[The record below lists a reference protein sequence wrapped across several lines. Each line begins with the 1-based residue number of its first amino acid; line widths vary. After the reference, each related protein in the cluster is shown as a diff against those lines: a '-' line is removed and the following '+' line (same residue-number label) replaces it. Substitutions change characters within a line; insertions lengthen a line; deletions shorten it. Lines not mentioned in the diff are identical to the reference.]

1 MMSLVGDAVQC
12 WGCPVFD
19 RLFQIISTAAAGFYD
34 YFSDLCLILLMAMFT
49 VYVLNAIWK
58 NAQNNFEDT
67 FYKKTVQKVFINS
80 IVAISLMGAGVIV
93 PRFITMITFEPI
105 AQMTLTYSQAMI
117 NQTQADVDERVTYQP
132 VKIKD
137 DGFYRPEL
145 RDTIINIMK
154 TTITQFQSYIKL
166 GIAVMDSAF
175 SWSALLGVGALIKHI
190 VLFFIGLYLA
200 WGFFKLFFRYC
211 CYFAD
216 AIVAMAFFAFF
227 FPLSL
232 ATFAFNGADN
242 VPDVIKK
249 IGKGVGVNQIKN
261 LISSIVTLGSVI
273 ITYTV
278 IMAII
283 AKFFSATDV
292 SNVELM
298 NAITSGDIFE
308 KDLSAENLEAL
319 TLTSCIALMYVLN
332 YVYKQIPQITK
343 IILGAFEVEEKKE
356 YGDKIADDLMRL
368 TKNVY
373 DTTVNVGKI
382 IINGGKEDKKE
393 ESKECGRHN

>member
-1 MMSLVGDAVQC
+1 MTNTMMSLTGDVVQC

-19 RLFQIISTAAAGFYD
+19 RLFRIISTAAAGVYD

-49 VYVLNAIWK
+49 VYVINTIWK
-58 NAQNNFEDT
+58 NAQNNFADT
-67 FYKKTVQKVFINS
+67 FYKKSVQKVFINS
-80 IVAISLMGAGVIV
+80 IVAISLMGAGVVV
-93 PRFITMITFEPI
+93 PRFITTITFEPI

-175 SWSALLGVGALIKHI
+175 SWSALLGIGALIKHI
-190 VLFFIGLYLA
+190 ILFFIGLYLA

-232 ATFAFNGADN
+232 ATFAFNGADS

-298 NAITSGDIFE
+298 NAITSGDIFD

-332 YVYKQIPQITK
+332 YIYKQIPQITK
-343 IILGAFEVEEKKE
+343 MILGAFEVEEKKE
-356 YGDKIADDLMRL
+356 YGDKIADDLMNL
-368 TKNVY
+368 TKNIV

-382 IINGGKEDKKE
+382 IINGGKEDKR
-393 ESKECGRHN
+393 ESK

>member
-1 MMSLVGDAVQC
+1 MTNTMMALVGDAVQC

-49 VYVLNAIWK
+49 VYVINAIWQ
-58 NAQNNFEDT
+58 NAKNNFEDT
-67 FYKKTVQKVFINS
+67 FYKKSVQKVFINS

-175 SWSALLGVGALIKHI
+175 SWSALFGIGALIKHI

-232 ATFAFNGADN
+232 ATFAFNGADS

-343 IILGAFEVEEKKE
+343 MILGAFEVEEKKE
-356 YGDKIADDLMRL
+356 YGEKIADDLMSL

-382 IINGGKEDKKE
+382 IINGGKEEKKE
-393 ESKECGRHN
+393 GSK

>member
-1 MMSLVGDAVQC
+1 MTDTMMSLVGDTVQC

-19 RLFQIISTAAAGFYD
+19 RLFQIISAAATGFYE
-34 YFSDLCLILLMAMFT
+34 YFSDMCLILFLAMFT
-49 VYVLNAIWK
+49 VYAINAIW
-58 NAQNNFEDT
+58 QNFKSNFADPW
-67 FYKKTVQKVFINS
+67 YKKSVQKVFINS
-80 IVAISLMGAGVIV
+80 IVAISLMGTGVIL
-93 PRFITMITFEPI
+93 PRFITTVTFEPV
-105 AQMTLTYSQAMI
+105 AQITLTYTQAMI
-117 NQTQADVDERVTYQP
+117 NQTQKDVDERVTYQP
-132 VKIKD
+132 VKMQE

-145 RDTIINIMK
+145 RNKIIDLMK

-175 SWSALLGVGALIKHI
+175 SWNALLGVGALIKHI

-200 WGFFKLFFRYC
+200 WGFFRLFFKYC

-232 ATFAFNGADN
+232 ATFAFNGAEN
-242 VPDVIKK
+242 VPEIIKK
-249 IGKGVGVNQIKN
+249 IGKNVGVNQIKN
-261 LISSIVTLGSVI
+261 LISSIVTLGSVV

-298 NAITSGDIFE
+298 NAITSGKIFD
-308 KDLSAENLEAL
+308 KDLSSENLEAL
-319 TLTSCIALMYVLN
+319 TLTSCVALMYVLT

-343 IILGAFEVEEKKE
+343 MILGAFAVEEKNE
-356 YGDKIADDLMRL
+356 YGDKLADNLMKL
-368 TKNVY
+368 TKNIV

-382 IINGGKEDKKE
+382 IINSDKKKD
-393 ESKECGRHN
+393 SK

>member
-1 MMSLVGDAVQC
+1 MMSFVGDAVQC

-49 VYVLNAIWK
+49 VYVINAIWK

-67 FYKKTVQKVFINS
+67 FYKKSVQKVFINS
-80 IVAISLMGAGVIV
+80 IIAISLMGAGVVV

-105 AQMTLTYSQAMI
+105 AQMTLTYSQTMI
-117 NQTQADVDERVTYQP
+117 NQTQAVVDERVTYQP
-132 VKIKD
+132 VEIKD

-175 SWSALLGVGALIKHI
+175 SWSALLGIGALIKHI
-190 VLFFIGLYLA
+190 ILFFIGLYLA

-232 ATFAFNGADN
+232 AAFAFNGAES
-242 VPDVIKK
+242 VPDFIKK

-278 IMAII
+278 IMTII

-298 NAITSGDIFE
+298 NAITSGDIFD
-308 KDLSAENLEAL
+308 KDLSSENLEAL
-319 TLTSCIALMYVLN
+319 TLVSCIALMYVLN

-343 IILGAFEVEEKKE
+343 MILGAFEVEEKNE
-356 YGDKIADDLMRL
+356 YGEKIADNLMNL
-368 TKNVY
+368 TKNIV

-382 IINGGKEDKKE
+382 IMNGGEKKE
-393 ESKECGRHN
+393 SK

>member
-1 MMSLVGDAVQC
+1 MMSLTGDAVQC

-34 YFSDLCLILLMAMFT
+34 YFSDLCLILLMALIS
-49 VYVLNAIWK
+49 VYILNAIWK
-58 NAQNNFEDT
+58 NFQNNFADPW
-67 FYKKTVQKVFINS
+67 YKKSIQKVFINS
-80 IVAISLMGAGVIV
+80 VVAISLMGMGVML
-93 PRFITMITFEPI
+93 PRFITTITFEPV

-132 VKIKD
+132 IKMND

-145 RDTIINIMK
+145 RDKIINIMK
-154 TTITQFQSYIKL
+154 TTITQFQGYIKL

-175 SWSALLGVGALIKHI
+175 SWSALVGIGALIKHI
-190 VLFFIGLYLA
+190 ILFLIGLYLA

-232 ATFAFNGADN
+232 ATFVFNGADS
-242 VPDVIKK
+242 VPDAIKK
-249 IGKGVGVNQIKN
+249 IGKSVGVNQIKN

-298 NAITSGDIFE
+298 NAITSGNIFE

-319 TLTSCIALMYVLN
+319 TLASCIALMYVLN

-343 IILGAFEVEEKKE
+343 MILGAFEVEEKNE
-356 YGDKIADDLMRL
+356 YGDKLADNLMNL
-368 TKNVY
+368 TKNIV

-382 IINGGKEDKKE
+382 IINSGEKKE
-393 ESKECGRHN
+393 EKKDSK

>member
-34 YFSDLCLILLMAMFT
+34 YFSDLCLLLLMAMFT

-58 NAQNNFEDT
+58 NAQNNFEDA

-137 DGFYRPEL
+137 NGFYRPEL

-190 VLFFIGLYLA
+190 VLFLIGLYLA

-393 ESKECGRHN
+393 ESE

>member
-1 MMSLVGDAVQC
+1 MTNTMMALVGDTVQC

-49 VYVLNAIWK
+49 VYVINAIWQ
-58 NAQNNFEDT
+58 NAKNNFEDT
-67 FYKKTVQKVFINS
+67 FYKKSVQKVFINS

-175 SWSALLGVGALIKHI
+175 SWSALFGIGALIKHI

-232 ATFAFNGADN
+232 ATFAFNGADS

-343 IILGAFEVEEKKE
+343 MILGAFEVEEKKE
-356 YGDKIADDLMRL
+356 YGEKIADDLMSL

-382 IINGGKEDKKE
+382 ILNGGKEEKKE
-393 ESKECGRHN
+393 GSK

>member
-1 MMSLVGDAVQC
+1 MTDTMMSLVGDTVQC

-19 RLFQIISTAAAGFYD
+19 RLFQIISAAATGFYE
-34 YFSDLCLILLMAMFT
+34 YFSDMCLILFLAMFT
-49 VYVLNAIWK
+49 VYAINAIW
-58 NAQNNFEDT
+58 QNFKSNFADPW
-67 FYKKTVQKVFINS
+67 YKKSVQKVFINS
-80 IVAISLMGAGVIV
+80 IVAISLMGTGVIL
-93 PRFITMITFEPI
+93 PRFITTVTFEPV
-105 AQMTLTYSQAMI
+105 AQITLTYTQAMI
-117 NQTQADVDERVTYQP
+117 NQTQKDVDERVTYQP
-132 VKIKD
+132 VKMQE

-145 RDTIINIMK
+145 RNKIIDLMK

-175 SWSALLGVGALIKHI
+175 SWNALLGVGALIKHI

-200 WGFFKLFFRYC
+200 QGFFRLFFKYC

-232 ATFAFNGADN
+232 ATFAFNGAEN
-242 VPDVIKK
+242 VPEIIKK
-249 IGKGVGVNQIKN
+249 IGKNVGVNQIKN
-261 LISSIVTLGSVI
+261 LISSIVTLGSVV

-298 NAITSGDIFE
+298 NAITSGKIFD
-308 KDLSAENLEAL
+308 KDLSSENLEAL
-319 TLTSCIALMYVLN
+319 TLTSCVALMYVLT

-343 IILGAFEVEEKKE
+343 MILGAFAVEEKNE
-356 YGDKIADDLMRL
+356 YGDKLADNLMKL
-368 TKNVY
+368 TKNIV

-382 IINGGKEDKKE
+382 IINSDKKKD
-393 ESKECGRHN
+393 SK

>member
-34 YFSDLCLILLMAMFT
+34 YFSDLCLLLLMAMFT

-58 NAQNNFEDT
+58 NAQNNFEDA

-117 NQTQADVDERVTYQP
+117 NQTQVDVDERVTYQP

-227 FPLSL
+227 FPVSL
-232 ATFAFNGADN
+232 ATFAFNGADS

-356 YGDKIADDLMRL
+356 YGDKIADDLMQL

-393 ESKECGRHN
+393 ESK

>member
-1 MMSLVGDAVQC
+1 MTNTMMALVGDAVQC

-49 VYVLNAIWK
+49 VYVINAIWQ
-58 NAQNNFEDT
+58 NAKNNFEDT
-67 FYKKTVQKVFINS
+67 FYKKSVQKVFINS

-93 PRFITMITFEPI
+93 PRFITMITFEPV

-175 SWSALLGVGALIKHI
+175 SWSALLGIGALIKHI
-190 VLFFIGLYLA
+190 ILFFIGLYLA

-232 ATFAFNGADN
+232 ATFAFNGADS

-343 IILGAFEVEEKKE
+343 MILGAFEVEEKKE
-356 YGDKIADDLMRL
+356 YGEKIADDLMSL

-382 IINGGKEDKKE
+382 ILNGGKEEKKE
-393 ESKECGRHN
+393 GSK

>member
-1 MMSLVGDAVQC
+1 MTNTMMNLVGDAVQC

-19 RLFQIISTAAAGFYD
+19 RLFQIISMAAAGFYD
-34 YFSDLCLILLMAMFT
+34 YFSDMCLILFLAMFT
-49 VYVLNAIWK
+49 VYIINAIWDNFK
-58 NAQNNFEDT
+58 NNFADP
-67 FYKKTVQKVFINS
+67 FYKKTIQKVFINS
-80 IVAISLMGAGVIV
+80 IVAIGLMGAGVVV
-93 PRFITMITFEPI
+93 PRFITTITFEPVATI
-105 AQMTLTYSQAMI
+105 TLTYTQAMI
-117 NQTQADVDERVTYQP
+117 NQTQSDVDERVSYQP
-132 VKIKD
+132 VKMQD

-145 RDTIINIMK
+145 RNTIINLMK

-175 SWSALLGVGALIKHI
+175 TWKALLSVGALMKHI

-232 ATFAFNGADN
+232 ATFAFNDADK
-242 VPDVIKK
+242 VPNIIKK
-249 IGKGVGVNQIKN
+249 IGKNVGVGQIKN

-278 IMAII
+278 IMAIV
-283 AKFFSATDV
+283 AKFFSASDV

-298 NAITSGDIFE
+298 NAITSGDVF
-308 KDLSAENLEAL
+308 DQGLNSENLEAL

-343 IILGAFEVEEKKE
+343 MILGAFAVEEKKE
-356 YGDKIADDLMRL
+356 YGEKIADDLMTL
-368 TKNVY
+368 TKNIV

-382 IINGGKEDKKE
+382 IINGGETKDEKKD
-393 ESKECGRHN
+393 SK

>member
-1 MMSLVGDAVQC
+1 MTDTMMSLVGDAVQC

-34 YFSDLCLILLMAMFT
+34 YFSDLCLLLLMAMFT

-58 NAQNNFEDT
+58 NAQNNFEDA

-190 VLFFIGLYLA
+190 VLFLIGLYLT

-227 FPLSL
+227 FPVSL
-232 ATFAFNGADN
+232 ATFAFNGADS

-343 IILGAFEVEEKKE
+343 IILGAFEVEEKNE

-373 DTTVNVGKI
+373 DTTVNIGKI

-393 ESKECGRHN
+393 ESK

>member
-34 YFSDLCLILLMAMFT
+34 YFSDLCLLLLMAMFT

-58 NAQNNFEDT
+58 NAQNNFEDA

-356 YGDKIADDLMRL
+356 YGDKIADDLMQL

-393 ESKECGRHN
+393 ESK

>member
-1 MMSLVGDAVQC
+1 MTNTMMALVGDAVQC

-49 VYVLNAIWK
+49 VYVINAIWQ
-58 NAQNNFEDT
+58 NAKNNFEDT
-67 FYKKTVQKVFINS
+67 FYKKSVQKVFINS

-175 SWSALLGVGALIKHI
+175 SWSALFGIGALIKHI

-232 ATFAFNGADN
+232 ATFAFNGADS

-343 IILGAFEVEEKKE
+343 MILGAFEVEEKKE
-356 YGDKIADDLMRL
+356 YGEKIADDLMTL

-382 IINGGKEDKKE
+382 ILNGGKEEKKE
-393 ESKECGRHN
+393 GSK

>member
-1 MMSLVGDAVQC
+1 MMALVGDTVQC

-49 VYVLNAIWK
+49 VYVINAIWQ
-58 NAQNNFEDT
+58 NAKNNFEDT
-67 FYKKTVQKVFINS
+67 FYKKSVQKVFINS

-175 SWSALLGVGALIKHI
+175 SWSALFGIGALIKHI

-232 ATFAFNGADN
+232 ATFAFNGADS

-343 IILGAFEVEEKKE
+343 MILGAFEVEEKKE
-356 YGDKIADDLMRL
+356 YGEKIADDLMSL

-382 IINGGKEDKKE
+382 ILNGGKEEKKE
-393 ESKECGRHN
+393 GSK

>member
-1 MMSLVGDAVQC
+1 
-12 WGCPVFD
+12 
-19 RLFQIISTAAAGFYD
+19 
-34 YFSDLCLILLMAMFT
+34 
-49 VYVLNAIWK
+49 
-58 NAQNNFEDT
+58 
-67 FYKKTVQKVFINS
+67 
-80 IVAISLMGAGVIV
+80 
-93 PRFITMITFEPI
+93 
-105 AQMTLTYSQAMI
+105 
-117 NQTQADVDERVTYQP
+117 
-132 VKIKD
+132 
-137 DGFYRPEL
+137 
-145 RDTIINIMK
+145 
-154 TTITQFQSYIKL
+154 
-166 GIAVMDSAF
+166 
-175 SWSALLGVGALIKHI
+175 
-190 VLFFIGLYLA
+190 
-200 WGFFKLFFRYC
+200 
-211 CYFAD
+211 
-216 AIVAMAFFAFF
+216 MAFFAFF

-232 ATFAFNGADN
+232 ATFAFNGADS

-343 IILGAFEVEEKKE
+343 MILGAFEVEEKKE
-356 YGDKIADDLMRL
+356 YGDKIADDLMNL
-368 TKNVY
+368 TKNIV

-393 ESKECGRHN
+393 SK

>member
-1 MMSLVGDAVQC
+1 MTDTVMSFVGDTIQC
-12 WGCPVFD
+12 WGCPIFD
-19 RLFQIISTAAAGFYD
+19 RLFQIISVAAATFYE
-34 YFSDLCLILLMAMFT
+34 YLSDLCLIVFMASFT
-49 VYVLNAIWK
+49 VFVVNAIWQ
-58 NAQNNFEDT
+58 NAKKGFEDT
-67 FYKKTVQKVFINS
+67 WYTKSIQKVFINS
-80 IVAISLMGAGVIV
+80 VVVISLLGMGVMF
-93 PRFITMITFEPI
+93 PRFITAVTFEPV
-105 AQMTLTYSQAMI
+105 AQITLTYTQAMS
-117 NQTQADVDERVTYQP
+117 NQTQIDVDERVTYKP
-132 VKIKD
+132 VEMQEE
-137 DGFYRPEL
+137 GFYRPEL
-145 RDTIINIMK
+145 RNTIINLMK
-154 TTITQFQSYIKL
+154 TTITQFQGYIKL

-175 SWSALLGVGALIKHI
+175 TWKALLGVGALVKHI
-190 VLFFIGLYLA
+190 VLFFIGLSLA
-200 WGFFKLFFRYC
+200 LGFFKLFFRYC

-232 ATFAFNGADN
+232 MMFAFNGAEH
-242 VPDVIKK
+242 VPDAIKN
-249 IGKGVGVNQIKN
+249 IGKNVGINQLKN

-298 NAITSGDIFE
+298 QAITSGNIFE

-319 TLTSCIALMYVLN
+319 TLISCIALIYVLN

-343 IILGAFEVEEKKE
+343 MILGAFAVDEKKE
-356 YGDKIADDLMRL
+356 YGEKMADNLMSL
-368 TKNVY
+368 TKNIV

-382 IINGGKEDKKE
+382 ILNGGEKGNK
-393 ESKECGRHN
+393 

>member
-58 NAQNNFEDT
+58 NAQNNFEDA

-232 ATFAFNGADN
+232 ATFAFNGADS

-393 ESKECGRHN
+393 ESE

>member
-1 MMSLVGDAVQC
+1 MTNTMMSLTGDVVQC

-19 RLFQIISTAAAGFYD
+19 RLFRIISTAAAGVYD

-49 VYVLNAIWK
+49 VYVINTIWK
-58 NAQNNFEDT
+58 NAQNNFADT
-67 FYKKTVQKVFINS
+67 FYKKSVQKVFINS
-80 IVAISLMGAGVIV
+80 IVAISLMGAGVVV
-93 PRFITMITFEPI
+93 PRFITTITFEPI

-175 SWSALLGVGALIKHI
+175 SWSALLGIGALIKHI
-190 VLFFIGLYLA
+190 ILFFIGLYLA

-232 ATFAFNGADN
+232 ATFAFNGADS

-298 NAITSGDIFE
+298 NAITSGDIFD
-308 KDLSAENLEAL
+308 KDLSSENLEAL

-332 YVYKQIPQITK
+332 YIYKQIPQITK
-343 IILGAFEVEEKKE
+343 MILGAFEVEEKKE
-356 YGDKIADDLMRL
+356 YGDKIADDLMNL
-368 TKNVY
+368 TKNIV

-382 IINGGKEDKKE
+382 IINGGKEDKR
-393 ESKECGRHN
+393 ESK

>member
-1 MMSLVGDAVQC
+1 MTDAMMSLVGDAVQC

-34 YFSDLCLILLMAMFT
+34 YFSDLCLLLLMAMFT

-58 NAQNNFEDT
+58 NAQNNFEDA

-190 VLFFIGLYLA
+190 VLFFIGLYLT

-227 FPLSL
+227 FPVSL
-232 ATFAFNGADN
+232 ATFAFNGADS

-332 YVYKQIPQITK
+332 HVYKQIPQITK

-356 YGDKIADDLMRL
+356 YGDKIADDLMQL

-393 ESKECGRHN
+393 ESK